1 MGGGRGLLRNDRTLC
16 INILF
21 EGVTT
26 ALAIREIPAPSEYRR
41 RMRFDRRMRLNRT
54 RRLTAITSLMIVA
67 LTAQIVA
74 AQTPTLKTRTRE
86 DRDREFQASHRIT
99 LNVQV
104 TDASGKPVTDLEAR
118 DFTILDGR
126 EARKIATF
134 HAIDG
139 EAMNDATEVVILL
152 DAVNSTAQALDA
164 EKEGIL
170 KFLAAS
176 HGPLPYPTSFVL
188 WSNGHLKATAA
199 TTDRNAVGR
208 AFVSITKNL
217 HSNACSPVDGSVAQA
232 VEAGGPGAL
241 GDSGIGARVVSVAQC
256 LQVHFKDSVAALD
269 GIAQQQLARGGRT
282 LLIWVGP
289 GWPLLSDV
297 EFKQLTPAARKSYYG
312 EVVTVLHDLDAAQI
326 TLDAVGPRDA
336 AREVEIARVD
346 LPALTAGTASPENA
360 APSSLALQVLAQ
372 QTGGHVSSASS
383 SIPNDLGKFLDDADW
398 YYALS
403 FNPPPAQNGA
413 ELRAI
418 EVKVNRP
425 GVTIHTATAYYL
437 QP

>member
-1 MGGGRGLLRNDRTLC
+1 
-16 INILF
+16 
-21 EGVTT
+21 
-26 ALAIREIPAPSEYRR
+26 
-41 RMRFDRRMRLNRT
+41 MRHNRT
-54 RRLTAITSLMIVA
+54 RRYASAASLIIFA
-67 LTAQIVA
+67 LIAHIVA
-74 AQTPTLKTRTRE
+74 AQTPTLKTRTKE
-86 DRDREFQASHRIT
+86 ERDREFQASHRIT

-104 TDASGKPVTDLEAR
+104 TDAEGKPVTDLNAQ

-126 EARKIATF
+126 EARKITAF

-152 DAVNSTAQALDA
+152 DAVNSTSQALDA
-164 EKEGIL
+164 EKEGIF

-176 HGPLPYPTSFVL
+176 HAPLPYPTSFVL
-188 WSNGHLKATAA
+188 WSNGHLKATGA

-217 HSNACSPVDGSVAQA
+217 HSNACSPVDGSVAKA

-241 GDSGIGARVVSVAQC
+241 GESGIGARGVEVARC
-256 LQVHFKDSVAALD
+256 LEVHFKDSVAALD
-269 GIAQQQLARGGRT
+269 GIAQQQLAGGGRT
-282 LLIWVGP
+282 ILIWVGP

-297 EFKQLTPAARKSYYG
+297 EFKQLTPAQRKSYFG
-312 EVVTVLHDLDAAQI
+312 EIVTVLHDLNAAQI

-336 AREVEIARVD
+336 AREAEIARVD
-346 LPALTAGTASPENA
+346 LPALTAGTASPDNA
-360 APSSLALQVLAQ
+360 APSSLALQVLAE
-372 QTGGHVSSASS
+372 QTGGHVSSGSS
-383 SIPNDLGKFLDDADW
+383 SIPADLVKFLDDADW

-403 FNPPPAQNGA
+403 FNPPPAQNGV
-413 ELRAI
+413 ELRTI

-425 GVTIHTATAYYL
+425 GVIIHTITGYYL

>member
-1 MGGGRGLLRNDRTLC
+1 M
-16 INILF
+16 II
-21 EGVTT
+21 
-26 ALAIREIPAPSEYRR
+26 ALIAQ
-41 RMRFDRRMRLNRT
+41 
-54 RRLTAITSLMIVA
+54 VA
-67 LTAQIVA
+67 LT
-74 AQTPTLKTRTRE
+74 QTPTLKTRTKE
-86 DRDREFQASHRIT
+86 DREREFQASHRIT

-104 TDASGKPVTDLEAR
+104 TDAAGKPVTDLEAR
-118 DFTILDGR
+118 DFTILDGH
-126 EARKIATF
+126 EARKIAAF
-134 HAIDG
+134 HSIDG
-139 EAMNDATEVVILL
+139 EAMNDATQVVILL
-152 DAVNSTAQALDA
+152 DAVNSTTPALDA

-188 WSNGHLKATAA
+188 WSNGHLKATSA

-217 HSNACSPVDGSVAQA
+217 HSNACSRVDASVAQA

-241 GDSGIGARVVSVAQC
+241 GESGIGANAVSVAQC
-256 LQVHFKDSVAALD
+256 LEVHFKDSVAALD

-282 LLIWVGP
+282 ILVWVGP

-297 EFKQLTPAARKSYYG
+297 EFRPLTLAARKTYFS
-312 EVVTVLHDLDAAQI
+312 EVATVLHDLHAAQV

-336 AREVEIARVD
+336 AREAEIARVD
-346 LPALTAGTASPENA
+346 LPALTAGTASPEHA

-372 QTGGHVSSASS
+372 QTGGHVKSASS
-383 SIPNDLGKFLDDADW
+383 NIPADLGKFLDDADW

-403 FNPPPAQNGA
+403 FIPPPAQNGS

-425 GVTIHTATAYYL
+425 GVTIRTATAYYL